1 MHFDVYW
8 EKESL
13 SKACEGEKKKKLQSF
28 LYQERLEFSDFISLK
43 ILCSFQSSKDPH

>member
-8 EKESL
+8 EKKSL
-13 SKACEGEKKKKLQSF
+13 SQNQVGKKKLQSF

-43 ILCSFQSSKDPH
+43 ILCSFQSSEDPH